1 MIREGVMQKYND
13 MSEHDA
19 CTFRTSSQSL
29 GNVYT
34 SSDIGGGI
42 HTFSPYT
49 YLIGYT
55 LRC

>member
-1 MIREGVMQKYND
+1 MQKYNG

-19 CTFRTSSQSL
+19 CTFRMSSQSL
-29 GNVYT
+29 GKNYN
-34 SSDIGGGI
+34 SSDIGSGI

-49 YLIGYT
+49 YLVGYT